1 MTEDMEQFET
11 EAAETEETAEDQH
24 TEAAGL
30 AEEDFTFAR
39 LDKIFAER
47 FGESRVPSMRHKSFK
62 LTPPPPPVSG
72 NAYRTLTIGGIKV
85 LRRVSQYGIS
95 YSWKGDDECN
105 YKIIRS
111 HL

>member
-11 EAAETEETAEDQH
+11 EAVETEERQTG
-24 TEAAGL
+24 AADL
-30 AEEDFTFAR
+30 AEKDFTFAR
-39 LDKIFAER
+39 LDKIFAAR
-47 FGESRVPSMRHKSFK
+47 FGESRVPPMRHKSFK

-72 NAYRTLTIGGIKV
+72 NAFRTLTIGGIKV

-95 YSWKGDDECN
+95 YSWKGMDDCN
-105 YKIIRS
+105 YKIIKS